1 MEETTGGVCPHCGFD
16 PSREKAVPNVL
27 EWNTILHGRY
37 LVGKMLGQGGF
48 GITYIGFDLPLN
60 TKVAVKEYFPL
71 GHVTRN
77 FSYSNKLQWDASM
90 ASREQW
96 KNGCEN
102 FLREARRMA
111 KIDEIPEIVR
121 VRDTFTE
128 NNTAYIVMDYV
139 KGVTMKDA
147 IMQRGPMKMKDCLD
161 LLEPLARA
169 LDQVHRKGMIHR
181 DISPDNI
188 MITKYGGMKL
198 LDFGAA
204 REFAGNAEKSLS
216 IMLKP
221 GYAPEEQ
228 YRSRG
233 KQGPWSDVYALTATI
248 YKCIT
253 GVTPVESMERMREDT
268 LKPPKELGV
277 SISDVQNAAV
287 MQGMAVYAENRIQNM
302 DALHTAL
309 YSDKS
314 VMTAADP
321 PEVRTEGGQPQP
333 GTVVNTQDR
342 DIRLP
347 SIKLPST
354 DGIDQKTILIGSAAV
369 CGIVLIILCAVLVP
383 SKKTGQDHPAAEI
396 AQSPKTADVMA
407 QTAVPETL
415 PEQEA
420 PAVSETVSI
429 SVEEPAAEIAT
440 EEDQTVVHRYE
451 LITEDVTWPQAFYN
465 CTVRGGYLAHI
476 ESQEEFDVIASQI
489 LAEDKSKYSFW
500 IGANRSL
507 SSNEYYWVNQD
518 GTYSEETIPSDFWL
532 PGEPTFTG
540 NGDEGVL
547 YDEDSIMMFYRKS
560 EDCFYWNDAPC
571 DIIGA
576 AGYYQGR
583 VGYIC
588 EYED

>member
-1 MEETTGGVCPHCGFD
+1 MELNLCVNCMEETTGGVCPHCGFD

-188 MITKYGGMKL
+188 MILPNGKVKL

-204 REFAGNAEKSLS
+204 KDFTLGGNERSQLVAKKGFS
-216 IMLKP
+216 P
-221 GYAPEEQ
+221 VEQ
-228 YRSRG
+228 YVEG
-233 KQGPWSDVYALTATI
+233 GNIGPWTDVYAMTATI
-248 YKCIT
+248 YYAVT
-253 GVTPVESMERMREDT
+253 GKRVPESLERVNRDT
-268 LKPPKELGV
+268 LVMKPNPQYGLTKKV
-277 SISDVQNAAV
+277 IDVLQAGLALK
-287 MQGMAVYAENRIQNM
+287 AKARIQSI
-302 DALHTAL
+302 AELFGRLREASTG
-309 YSDKS
+309 KS
-314 VMTAADP
+314 SM
-321 PEVRTEGGQPQP
+321 
-333 GTVVNTQDR
+333 VVNTFAKVALFSCAGVGIFMIVAILVGIWLLRDTTKTWTEDGITYEGHQAGGKIDGKGKATYEDGSWYEGEFDKGIREGEGTLHYPDDDEIDR
-342 DIRLP
+342 IMYDGEWLDDEKNGTGTMTWSTGNRYEGEWKDDVRNGNGKFFWEDGDWYDGDWVDDKRQGTGTIYW
-347 SIKLPST
+347 T
-354 DGIDQKTILIGSAAV
+354 DGS
-369 CGIVLIILCAVLVP
+369 
-383 SKKTGQDHPAAEI
+383 
-396 AQSPKTADVMA
+396 
-407 QTAVPETL
+407 
-415 PEQEA
+415 
-420 PAVSETVSI
+420 
-429 SVEEPAAEIAT
+429 
-440 EEDQTVVHRYE
+440 RYE
-451 LITEDVTWPQAFYN
+451 GEWKDNL
-465 CTVRGGYLAHI
+465 
-476 ESQEEFDVIASQI
+476 
-489 LAEDKSKYSFW
+489 
-500 IGANRSL
+500 
-507 SSNEYYWVNQD
+507 QD
-518 GTYSEETIPSDFWL
+518 GTGTYYYPEDDEKGRSKYV
-532 PGEPTFTG
+532 GEWKE
-540 NGDEGVL
+540 GDNADGQGVL
-547 YDEDSIMMFYRKS
+547 YF
-560 EDCFYWNDAPC
+560 NDGTSRMGTWK
-571 DIIGA
+571 DNRL
-576 AGYYQGR
+576 Q
-583 VGYIC
+583 
-588 EYED
+588 E